1 MALASTQIRIRNK
14 EGIPLTKVGTYLTHI
29 DMDNIGVSDLARS
42 YLDLHML
49 FTDDDDEIIK
59 GANVYMGDANT
70 ATPYDGQCLIRNARL
85 TCEQFGILE
94 ENIKINV
101 YHQTMRRYTQSKQEW
116 ESSEVYGNGRCITNA
131 DTGIAHILVPLSSF
145 LGCGNQLYDH
155 QRLGGS
161 TIRLELEFQS
171 DLFYVDPAE
180 TLGLFFVDCA
190 DVPNDGE
197 AALNARTLV
206 TSETFVDRETAFE
219 YFSVGRTY
227 QIEGVNDEAAV
238 DVNREVESVVWNA
251 ANRTLSITFTATIA
265 VVAAGT
271 EFTGIV
277 ITDNNGIAC
286 NDFDGTEGG
295 STTTITA
302 LDKDVADFIINT
314 TYACGFYV
322 DEVGAVAVNTWYW
335 SNAVLTTAVQDG
347 DDVTLTF
354 ATPIITFPMAPE
366 GNWSAIQVFL
376 VDKDLT
382 PVDWTCEQID
392 LVLHKLLKP
401 PAGMG
406 KMSYE
411 TYSLEQTNQPETTS
425 YRKQFYTEANAF
437 KFAYLTPAP
446 TYNAAD
452 VANPCLVSQQNGADQ
467 FRITL
472 NNIDLT
478 NRDIPIEP
486 FTNGSLYND
495 RLVMNVD
502 GLKSVQPQPQGE
514 LISVIYTDRCPMG
527 TQNMVELKIDS
538 DPATPMTQVVGHF
551 FKTLTRE
558 V

>member
-1 MALASTQIRIRNK
+1 MALASTQVRIRNK
-14 EGIPLTKVGTYLTHI
+14 EGIPLTKDGTYLTHI
-29 DMDNIGVSDLARS
+29 EMDNIGVSDLARS
-42 YLDLHML
+42 YLDLHMI
-49 FTDDDDEIIK
+49 FTDEAGETLK
-59 GANVYMGDANT
+59 GVNVYMGDYNT

-116 ESSEVYGNGRCITNA
+116 ESSEVYGNGRCITDA

-145 LGCGNQLYDH
+145 LGCGSQLYDH
-155 QRLGGS
+155 QRLGAS

-171 DLFYVDPAE
+171 DLFFIDAAE
-180 TLGLFFVDCA
+180 TLGLFAMECA
-190 DVPNDGE
+190 DVGNDTE
-197 AALNARTLV
+197 APIDVRTLV
-206 TSETFVDRETAFE
+206 TADGFADEQTAYQ
-219 YFSVGRTY
+219 YFSAGRVYSITG
-227 QIEGVNDEAAV
+227 QNGDDAV
-238 DVNREVESVVWNA
+238 DIEREIESLAWNA
-251 ANRTLSITFTATIA
+251 TNRTLALTFTEDLVT
-265 VVAAGT
+265 VAAGE
-271 EFTGIV
+271 EFTDIV
-277 ITDNNGIAC
+277 VSDNNGLPC
-286 NDFDGTEGG
+286 
-295 STTTITA
+295 
-302 LDKDVADFIINT
+302 ADFEGEAGNSTSELTVPDSEVANFIVNT
-314 TYACGFYV
+314 SYACGWF
-322 DEVGAVAVNTWYW
+322 VGAVGETNVNSWYW
-335 SNAVLTTAVQDG
+335 SSALLTSAVQNG
-347 DDVTLTF
+347 DDVVLTF
-354 ATPIITFPMAPE
+354 ATPIISFPAAPAGDWTAE
-366 GNWSAIQVFL
+366 NVFL
-376 VDKDLT
+376 VDKELN
-382 PVDWTCEQID
+382 PVNWTCEQID

-411 TYSLEQTNQPETTS
+411 TYSLEQTNQPETSS
-425 YRKQFYTEANAF
+425 YRKQFYTEPNAF

-446 TYNAAD
+446 TFNEED
-452 VANPCLVSQQNGADQ
+452 VANPCLVSQQNGAEQ

-527 TQNMVELKIDS
+527 AQNMVEIKIDS

-551 FKTLTRE
+551 FKTLMRE